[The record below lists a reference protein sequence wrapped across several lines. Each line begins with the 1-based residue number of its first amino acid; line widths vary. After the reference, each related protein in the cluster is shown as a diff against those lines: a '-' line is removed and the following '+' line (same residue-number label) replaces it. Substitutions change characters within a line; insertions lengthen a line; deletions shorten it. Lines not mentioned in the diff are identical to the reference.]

1 MKDSFLPF
9 TNEVYRKIIHTG
21 SCLIA
26 LIYFYVDYIS
36 FILLIIVSLSI
47 TILINYLY
55 NNSRIPFIS
64 INQLFSKVLRNYE
77 TKQFWGSTYML
88 IGFFIIALFFPK
100 EAVIP
105 AILITSI
112 SDSVAAIVGM
122 KYGKILTFN
131 NKSLEGFAA
140 FTISSYLILFLT
152 VNTLNF
158 FYLYVIAF
166 LAATIEILTP
176 TKFDN
181 MTIPIGVAMLIS
193 LGLAI

>member
-26 LIYFYVDYIS
+26 LIYFYVDYIP
-36 FILLIIVSLSI
+36 FILLIIASLSI

-55 NNSRIPFIS
+55 NNSKIPFIS

-77 TKQFWGSTYML
+77 TNQFWGSTYML
-88 IGFFIIALFFPK
+88 IGFFIISLFFPK

-112 SDSVAAIVGM
+112 SDSAAAIIGM
-122 KYGKILTFN
+122 KYGKISTFN
-131 NKSLEGFAA
+131 NKSLEGFVA
-140 FTISSYLILFLT
+140 FTASSYIILFLT
-152 VNTLNF
+152 VNTLGF
-158 FYLYVIAF
+158 FYLYAIAF
-166 LAATIEILTP
+166 LAAIIEILTP

-181 MTIPIGVAMLIS
+181 MTIPIGVATLIS
-193 LGLAI
+193 LGHTI